1 MKIEKGITIVALSIN
16 VIMFTAIIVLLANLT
31 NYVYP
36 NLININSDS
45 ISSEEFV
52 KFNTKFVSDI
62 KESSNALVTTTT
74 DPTGYKII
82 LSNGIRYTY
91 VEAEKAIYRD
101 DKKIAINISSF
112 SAEKTTENNKD
123 IVKIRIGTGK
133 DKNNV
138 DFGKTIKYVLKYW

>member
-1 MKIEKGITIVALSIN
+1 MKIEKGITIVALSIY

-52 KFNTKFVSDI
+52 KFNTKF
-62 KESSNALVTTTT
+62 

>member
-1 MKIEKGITIVALSIN
+1 MKIEKGITIVALSIY

-82 LSNGIRYTY
+82 L
-91 VEAEKAIYRD
+91 
-101 DKKIAINISSF
+101 
-112 SAEKTTENNKD
+112 
-123 IVKIRIGTGK
+123 
-133 DKNNV
+133 
-138 DFGKTIKYVLKYW
+138 

>member
-1 MKIEKGITIVALSIN
+1 MKIEKGITIVALSIY

-101 DKKIAINISSF
+101 D
-112 SAEKTTENNKD
+112 
-123 IVKIRIGTGK
+123 
-133 DKNNV
+133 
-138 DFGKTIKYVLKYW
+138 